1 MVSGFATIPR
11 RASSQSHRDTREGSR
26 ARAES
31 RWGGETIPRAAAEH
45 VSMCQACQSQLK
57 EYIEMGVELRR
68 VASLDAESEVKD
80 RTWEKQR
87 GTLRRWWQK
96 GWETMRIPRMA
107 FVSLLTV
114 VVALS
119 SGLTLIGVRA
129 HERGTVA
136 ILKIAPPDEETV
148 MNIMPCPLSTENKK
162 SSDCYNS
169 VGMKS
174 GSFSYK
180 IELLSR
186 DGNRI
191 QLGVRAAFVNRADST
206 ETVAQKLQGAT
217 ERAYWFEPG
226 ETLKIDVDG
235 LGPVVVTGEWQDH
248 MPYFATM
255 DVEHNLEPGP
265 NELRMISP
273 ILLRSD
279 RVVFDAKGGAAT
291 SSGPKAAFWVNVPGN
306 GVYVFSMSP
315 MPDSVQ
321 AHAVDN
327 RVTFEIGGQSYQFVT
342 GAPITRAE
350 KVWILHRAGANSPMN
365 GVFGS
370 GSSDVLLPL
379 LQAK

>member
-1 MVSGFATIPR
+1 MRCEDAAEFVSALY
-11 RASSQSHRDTREGSR
+11 D
-26 ARAES
+26 
-31 RWGGETIPRAAAEH
+31 GETIPRAAAEH
-45 VSMCQACQSQLK
+45 VSLCQACQSQLK

-87 GTLRRWWQK
+87 GTIRRWWQK

-107 FVSLLTV
+107 FVLLLTV

-129 HERGTVA
+129 HEHGTVA

-148 MNIMPCPLSTENKK
+148 MNIMPCPLSTEDKNY
-162 SSDCYNS
+162 SDCDNS
-169 VGMKS
+169 VGMRS

-180 IELLSR
+180 IKLLSR

-191 QLGVRAAFVNRADST
+191 QLGVRAAFVNRANST

-217 ERAYWFEPG
+217 EREYWFEPG

-235 LGPVVVTGEWQDH
+235 LGPVAVTGEWQDH
-248 MPYFATM
+248 MPYFAKM

-291 SSGPKAAFWVNVPGN
+291 SSGPNPAFWVNVPGD
-306 GVYVFSMSP
+306 GIYVLSMSP

-350 KVWILHRAGANSPMN
+350 KVWILHRAGAKSPMN

-370 GSSDVLLPL
+370 GSSDGLLPL
-379 LQAK
+379 LQANK